1 MSHRTIQ
8 LSFFG
13 GAAILLFVLLFF
25 IFKPYIG
32 VIFLSAVLSVTFYPM
47 FESLRTR
54 FGGRPALAA
63 LVTVLA
69 IVLFIVVPLSIL
81 SASLLMEALDLYNK
95 LAFGGGSVQIISIA
109 NEFISKIDS
118 LLPSTQFSQG
128 VSVDEYIR
136 SSLNWIIGHTDSFL
150 ALIFGG
156 LFKFV
161 LMLLSSFYLLLNG
174 NKIKQIL
181 IKWSPLPDKYDEE
194 FVDTL
199 RSSVDA
205 VLRGR
210 ILVSVAQGLILG
222 LGFALFGVGNPVLWG
237 FVGAIASLIP
247 IVGTSIVTIPAIA
260 YLLFVGHIG
269 SAIGLLIWSALCV
282 GFVDNVLSFIFFRG
296 RINVH
301 PLIIL
306 FSILGGVE
314 FFGVIGF
321 LVGPV
326 VVSAFVALTK
336 IYPFIVPT
344 QRSE

>member
-13 GAAILLFVLLFF
+13 LASILLFVLLFF

-32 VIFLSAVLSVTFYPM
+32 VIFLSAVLAVTFYPM
-47 FESLRTR
+47 FEKLKLKLR
-54 FGGRPALAA
+54 GKSSLAA
-63 LVTVLA
+63 IITVLA

-81 SASLLMEALDLYNK
+81 STSLLMEAIDLYNK
-95 LAFGGGSVQIISIA
+95 LAFGDESVQLISVV
-109 NEFISKIDS
+109 NEIMIKIDS
-118 LLPSTQFSQG
+118 LLPSSQLSQS
-128 VSVDEYIR
+128 VSADEYIR
-136 SSLNWIIGHTDSFL
+136 STLNWIIGHTDSFL
-150 ALIFGG
+150 ALVFGS
-156 LFKFV
+156 LFKFI
-161 LMLLSSFYLLLNG
+161 LMLLSCFYLLING
-174 NKIKQIL
+174 NKIKEIL

-194 FVDTL
+194 FVNTL
-199 RSSVDA
+199 RSSIDA

-210 ILVSVAQGLILG
+210 ILVSIAQGLILG
-222 LGFALFGVGNPVLWG
+222 IGFALFGVGNPVLWG
-237 FVGAIASLIP
+237 FVGAITSLVP

-269 SAIGLLIWSALCV
+269 SAIGLLIWSAICV

-336 IYPFIVPT
+336 IYPFIIPT